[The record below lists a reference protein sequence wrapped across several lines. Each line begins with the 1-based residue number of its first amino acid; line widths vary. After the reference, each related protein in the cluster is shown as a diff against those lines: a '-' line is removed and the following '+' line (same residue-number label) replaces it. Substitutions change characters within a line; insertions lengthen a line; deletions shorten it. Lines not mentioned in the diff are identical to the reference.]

1 MRIIT
6 ILTYIG
12 LNTFFNLTKECTAQN
27 IFPAYQKSFGGTGI
41 DKLTYSKLVGP
52 NKILSVGVT
61 NSSDGDIANQIGGGD
76 AWLLYTDTFGNIIAS
91 QEIGG
96 SLGDAAISFDT
107 TIDSGLIIGATSA
120 SNDLGVSGN
129 HGMTDYWITKLDSM
143 GNIQWQKCFGGSQIE
158 ELVAI
163 KQFRD
168 SSFIIVGNT
177 DSNDGDVVG
186 QHSCAGC
193 YTDIWVLRLN
203 WNGNIIWQ
211 KCLGSG
217 FMEFASPGGLAI
229 TNQNELLIL
238 GAAVIDGGDVSGSHG
253 GFDFWILK
261 LDSTGNIVNQKCFGG
276 SHDESAI
283 TVKYNNED
291 EIYLIG
297 SSTIPDGDVT
307 INHGGSDV
315 WILKIDHNFNIIWQN
330 SYGGTAD
337 DQGKS
342 GCFSKKK

>member
-143 GNIQWQKCFGGSQIE
+143 GNIQWQKCFVVSPWQS
-158 ELVAI
+158 VTN
-163 KQFRD
+163 
-168 SSFIIVGNT
+168 SSHII
-177 DSNDGDVVG
+177 
-186 QHSCAGC
+186 
-193 YTDIWVLRLN
+193 
-203 WNGNIIWQ
+203 
-211 KCLGSG
+211 
-217 FMEFASPGGLAI
+217 
-229 TNQNELLIL
+229 
-238 GAAVIDGGDVSGSHG
+238 
-253 GFDFWILK
+253 
-261 LDSTGNIVNQKCFGG
+261 
-276 SHDESAI
+276 
-283 TVKYNNED
+283 
-291 EIYLIG
+291 
-297 SSTIPDGDVT
+297 
-307 INHGGSDV
+307 
-315 WILKIDHNFNIIWQN
+315 
-330 SYGGTAD
+330 
-337 DQGKS
+337 
-342 GCFSKKK
+342 